1 MRCLHAYV
9 SGRVQG
15 VAFRHHTRQ
24 VARQLGLRGWVRNLP
39 DGRVEVLAEG
49 AEVGL
54 EQLECFLQ
62 RGPVA
67 AQVAQVEATWQD
79 ATGAFEDFEV
89 RWW

>member
-1 MRCLHAYV
+1 MKCLHAYV

-24 VARQLGLRGWVRNLP
+24 TARQLHLRGWVRNLP

-49 AEVGL
+49 DETSL
-54 EQLECFLQ
+54 QQLEHFLQ

-67 AQVAQVEATWQD
+67 ARVAQVEATWQE
-79 ATGAFEDFEV
+79 ARGIFEDFEV